1 MNKALFIL
9 IDKTLITTKSGRSF
23 PLNSE
28 DWKFKT
34 NFIDIFKEAIK
45 KNYKII
51 LIDNQFSIGDGYMSE
66 KVYTNK
72 LSYICSIIERDL
84 ELDENS
90 ISYFYC
96 SDRNDTFRALPS
108 CGMFY
113 EAALEYEIIL
123 GHSVLICT
131 TEEEKSISSFGGLL
145 TSYTIF
151 QLPFI
156 NLI

>member
-1 MNKALFIL
+1 MSKALFVL
-9 IDKTLITTKSGRSF
+9 IDETLITTKSGRSF
-23 PLNSE
+23 PLNSD

-34 NFIDIFKEAIK
+34 NFTSIFKEAISK
-45 KNYKII
+45 GYKII

-66 KVYTNK
+66 KAYTNK
-72 LSYICSIIERDL
+72 LSYISSIIERDL
-84 ELDENS
+84 NLDENS
-90 ISYFYC
+90 VSYFYC
-96 SDRNDTFRALPS
+96 SKRNDTFRALPS

-131 TEEEKSISSFGGLL
+131 TEEEQAISSFGGLS
-145 TSYTIF
+145 TSYTIY

-156 NLI
+156 SLI

>member
-1 MNKALFIL
+1 MSKALFVL
-9 IDKTLITTKSGRSF
+9 IDETLITTKSGRSF

-34 NFIDIFKEAIK
+34 NFTTIFKEAVEK
-45 KNYKII
+45 GYKII
-51 LIDNQFSIGDGYMSE
+51 LIDNQFSIGDGFMNE
-66 KVYTNK
+66 KAYTNK
-72 LSYICSIIERDL
+72 LSYIASIIEKDL

-90 ISYFYC
+90 VSYFYC
-96 SDRNDTFRALPS
+96 SDRNDNFRALPS

-131 TEEEKSISSFGGLL
+131 TEEEQTISSFGGLH
-145 TSYTIF
+145 TSYTIY
-151 QLPFI
+151 QIPFI
-156 NLI
+156 TLI